1 MKKEIKQHLICSR
14 AESLRETEAEE
25 KYVPRS
31 QVRLLRN
38 DAAAAA
44 SAGPES
50 QLMCETSA
58 LDLL

>member
-38 DAAAAA
+38 DAA